1 MDLAIFTHEIPK
13 ISPLQIRTDMPLED
27 TVSLQV
33 ALVNLGK
40 SNVNLQK
47 CFLLQLNPNL
57 DNFSSQSV
65 SRSR

>member
-1 MDLAIFTHEIPK
+1 MDLEIFTHEIQF
-13 ISPLQIRTDMPLED
+13 PLQIRTDMPLED

-40 SNVNLQK
+40 SNTKLQK
-47 CFLLQLNPNL
+47 CIFAELNPNL

>member
-1 MDLAIFTHEIPK
+1 MDLAIFTHEIQF
-13 ISPLQIRTDMPLED
+13 PLQIRTDMPLED

-47 CFLLQLNPNL
+47 CFLLQLSSNF